1 MLNSMNQ
8 GKQLLQKAF
17 EERYAKI
24 KDNELCE
31 QTARSK
37 LKHSFQVLGIGNY
50 LLRNEALFKNKNSD
64 YITDCQAVC
73 LLHDI
78 GRFKELEFLY
88 NDINSHHNHAL
99 YSYQVLKDAGYN
111 NLRIL
116 LPVKHHTYDISLL
129 ENDDEFINIQDNKLK
144 AEIIEIYKLIKDADK
159 LANLYIAKTQNR
171 LFHDLLSKKIL
182 QQPLDSSVSEE
193 IYDSF
198 SNHQL
203 AKTSKVKNLN
213 DRFLQVLSF
222 IFDINF
228 KFSFKFIKFH
238 GLSEY
243 LLIVLSAHNK
253 NSVQQ
258 KDIEEISKNYIEERL
273 K

>member
-1 MLNSMNQ
+1 MNQ
-8 GKQLLQKAF
+8 DKQILQKAF
-17 EERYAKI
+17 AESYAKI
-24 KDNELCE
+24 KDNEFCE

-37 LKHSFQVLGIGNY
+37 LKHSFQTLGVGNY
-50 LLRNEALFKNKNSD
+50 LLRNEPLFKNKNSD
-64 YITDCQAVC
+64 YIADCQAVC

-78 GRFKELEFLY
+78 GRFKELELLF
-88 NDINSHHNHAL
+88 NDVSSRHNHAL
-99 YSYQVLKDAGYN
+99 YSYQVLKEAGYG

-116 LPVKHHTYDISLL
+116 LPIKHHTYDISLL
-129 ENDDEFINIQDNKLK
+129 ENDNEFINIQDNRLK
-144 AEIIEIYKLIKDADK
+144 SEIIEIYKLIKDADK

-182 QQPLDSSVSEE
+182 QQPLESPVSEE

-198 SNHQL
+198 SNHQV

-228 KFSFKFIKFH
+228 KSSFKFIKFH

-243 LLIVLSAHNK
+243 LLSELSAYNK
-253 NSVQQ
+253 NNIQQ
-258 KDIEEISKNYIEERL
+258 KNIEEISKKYIEERL

>member
-17 EERYAKI
+17 EESYAKI
-24 KDNELCE
+24 KDNEFCE

-159 LANLYIAKTQNR
+159 LANLYIAKMQNR
-171 LFHDLLSKKIL
+171 LFHDLFSKKIL
-182 QQPLDSSVSEE
+182 QQPMDQPISAKVSE
-193 IYDSF
+193 SF
-198 SNHQL
+198 SAHNLVKL
-203 AKTSKVKNLN
+203 ADVQCLN
-213 DRFLQVLSF
+213 DRLLQVLSF
-222 IFDINF
+222 IFDINLNS
-228 KFSFKFIKFH
+228 SFKFINFH
-238 GLSEY
+238 GLTDY
-243 LLIVLSAHNK
+243 LLKKLSK
-253 NSVQQ
+253 YNSNPCQQ
-258 KDIEEISKNYIEERL
+258 QEIEHTIKTHIEKRL